1 MIYSLIF
8 GILLALA
15 AFLAFKMAVADW
27 RRRIIPDAY
36 LFPFMLIGL
45 LVLVFGRW
53 PVGITDGVLGGALGY
68 GLGAGIGF
76 LFSVIRKNSHKND
89 EFPPIGMGDIK
100 LLAAGGIWLGTM
112 GLAMATMGACV
123 LGGLWG
129 MRRRARFIPFAPFF
143 MVGAIIALLGLW
155 FLL

>member
-27 RRRIIPDAY
+27 RRRIIPDVY

-53 PVGITDGVLGGALGY
+53 PVGITDG
-68 GLGAGIGF
+68 
-76 LFSVIRKNSHKND
+76 
-89 EFPPIGMGDIK
+89 
-100 LLAAGGIWLGTM
+100 
-112 GLAMATMGACV
+112 V